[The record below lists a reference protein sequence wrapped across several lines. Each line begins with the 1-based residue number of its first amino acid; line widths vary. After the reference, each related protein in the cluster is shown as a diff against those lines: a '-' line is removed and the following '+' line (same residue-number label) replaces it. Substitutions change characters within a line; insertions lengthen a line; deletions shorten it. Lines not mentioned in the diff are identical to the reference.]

1 MRAILSTK
9 QELPHS
15 RKKVRRSSARP
26 PNKKLEGLKMTNNIN
41 VVNCTPH
48 NVNLIT
54 TNGNITFPK
63 SGIIPRLKEVQNKIS
78 SVNSNGIEI
87 DIMQK
92 SFLEPEGLPE
102 PQENTIYIVSALVA
116 GAAKDR
122 DDLVIP
128 NDTIRD
134 DQGRIVGCRSLA
146 KI

>member
-1 MRAILSTK
+1 MK
-9 QELPHS
+9 
-15 RKKVRRSSARP
+15 
-26 PNKKLEGLKMTNNIN
+26 NNIN

-48 NVNLIT
+48 DVNLIT
-54 TNGNITFPK
+54 TNGNITFPR
-63 SGIIPRLKEVQNKIS
+63 SGIIPRLTEQQVKIN
-78 SVNSNGIEI
+78 SVTVNGIDI
-87 DIMQK
+87 DIMKK

-122 DDLVIP
+122 DDLFIP

-134 DQGRIVGCRSLA
+134 DKGRIIGCKNLA